1 MIDTPTI
8 FLGSRGAL
16 NFDLEVNLR
25 NAGLHSG
32 NWGGL
37 VVDPSIRLSQAI
49 ASITDPRGQIK
60 ISDWLPTSLTPKVRE
75 IMARLPPA
83 EQQEDIIDSN
93 WGEEGLSPNEQVFG
107 WNSFAVLAM
116 KSGIPEKPVNAILG
130 SGRATCQLRYVFGTK
145 ANNIIPALR
154 KHLDQ
159 HGFEDVQLSSDE
171 KFTFAA
177 TR

>member
-32 NWGGL
+32 
-37 VVDPSIRLSQAI
+37 
-49 ASITDPRGQIK
+49 
-60 ISDWLPTSLTPKVRE
+60 
-75 IMARLPPA
+75 
-83 EQQEDIIDSN
+83 N